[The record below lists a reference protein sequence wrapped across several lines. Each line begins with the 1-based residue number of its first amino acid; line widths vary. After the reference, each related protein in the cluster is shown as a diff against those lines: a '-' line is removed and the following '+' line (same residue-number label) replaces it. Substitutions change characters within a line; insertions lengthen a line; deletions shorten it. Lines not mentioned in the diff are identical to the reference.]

1 MAVSF
6 DLCWSLNIGVI
17 VVEKLLPFHEL
28 FHVDKLMYNVQVYV
42 NYVSIFQVIGANQ
55 QVAIQTVDSHVT
67 SCSGELHSKTAEN
80 LLRLFPE
87 DLSDSLYLFE
97 AFEVILEWIGRN
109 RHVPCDLNLQ
119 LCIDGIPPHSSFYF
133 NQYGLVK
140 LIPLQKPDFACMF
153 HVKTM
158 SEQDFPFAVQITDQ
172 MDWGMVEEDFRF
184 MTELEPEG
192 CFVLSVDQ
200 ERAGIATTVSFG
212 KKGWFGNLIVK
223 QRYRNKGAGSLLVNH
238 SVEYLKSKGVKTVG
252 LYAYA
257 DKVSFYR
264 RLGFEYDSEFI
275 VLRGKGFS
283 SPTSASVLKTGK
295 ENMMQ
300 IIERDTL
307 CFGASREKI
316 LEPIMT
322 NPNNVGYACMNKG
335 RMLGYAIAKVYDSV
349 ADLGPLVCPRGR
361 NDLAIGLLEAVL
373 SWLKDAEVSL
383 CLPGKEERLMSMLL
397 KHNFVQRFRVIRM
410 FLNADIVN
418 DCVYV
423 AESLERG

>member
-1 MAVSF
+1 
-6 DLCWSLNIGVI
+6 
-17 VVEKLLPFHEL
+17 
-28 FHVDKLMYNVQVYV
+28 
-42 NYVSIFQVIGANQ
+42 
-55 QVAIQTVDSHVT
+55 
-67 SCSGELHSKTAEN
+67 
-80 LLRLFPE
+80 
-87 DLSDSLYLFE
+87 
-97 AFEVILEWIGRN
+97 
-109 RHVPCDLNLQ
+109 
-119 LCIDGIPPHSSFYF
+119 
-133 NQYGLVK
+133 
-140 LIPLQKPDFACMF
+140 MF

-223 QRYRNKGAGSLLVNH
+223 QRHRNKGAGSLLVNH

-257 DKVSFYR
+257 DKVNFYR

-283 SPTSASVLKTGK
+283 SPTSASVLKAEK

-322 NPNNVGYACMNKG
+322 NPNNVGYTCMNKD
-335 RMLGYAIAKVYDSV
+335 RMLGYAVAKAYDSV

-361 NDLAIGLLEAVL
+361 NDRAIDLLEAVL
-373 SWLKDAEVSL
+373 SRLKDTEVSL
-383 CLPGKEERLMSMLL
+383 CLPGKEEPIIGMLL
-397 KHNFVQRFRVIRM
+397 KHNFVQRFSVIRM

-418 DCVYV
+418 DCIYV